1 MSIYLI
7 VSLFFVVTTLVE
19 FAIVL
24 FLKRKVERLNGN
36 SKVSALNY
44 DIDYLN
50 QIYQTPM
57 KDGDIESKNASN
69 PEIIRNVTNVT
80 PNTRSFNNVK
90 NSLCTNT
97 SLSTRIDMIAFW
109 LFTLA
114 YVMFNILYW
123 NIYSV

>member
-1 MSIYLI
+1 M
-7 VSLFFVVTTLVE
+7 VTTLVE

-24 FLKRKVERLNGN
+24 FLKRKVESINGN
-36 SKVSALNY
+36 SKIPALNY
-44 DIDYLN
+44 EIDYLN
-50 QIYQTPM
+50 QIYRTPM
-57 KDGDIESKNASN
+57 KEGDIESKNASN

-90 NSLCTNT
+90 NGLCTNT

-114 YVMFNILYW
+114 YLMFNILYW
-123 NIYSV
+123 NIYPN